1 MRVHSGSF
9 VAGVFLGMAIVS
21 QAAMAQTAFN
31 FGSAKPPGSTA
42 AGSPAVQGAAT
53 GRRAAIG
60 SASQIVED
68 VRGSLGPG
76 QRRLATADPVYSNE
90 RITAANASV
99 GQFQLLDDTRIVVG
113 PGSSIVLD
121 KFIYDPN
128 KSVQEVSINAL
139 KGTFRFITGK
149 GRKAAYSIKTP
160 AALMGVRGTIFDF
173 HVDGAGRT
181 SVLLLE
187 GQVNVCG
194 RGGNCQAL
202 TNKCE
207 FVQVGRGGRVSQKRE
222 VRGGEARGVRVASVF
237 PFVQRQ
243 GFLARRFKARTVE
256 CAQSTTTT
264 QSQRASISPSA
275 PSATSFGSAPEP
287 SAPSSPSSPG
297 PGNPGNDR
305 GVGAAGENPGGG
317 DFGGGTSGRGDTNGS
332 GGNGASGGGGGS
344 GGNGGNA
351 GGNGNGN
358 AGTRQRQRR
367 RQRQWERSGL
377 IVRRLRRPIASFRS
391 SA

>member
-1 MRVHSGSF
+1 MV
-9 VAGVFLGMAIVS
+9 IVS
-21 QAAMAQTAFN
+21 QAATAQTAFN
-31 FGSAKPPGSTA
+31 FGSAKSPGATTA
-42 AGSPAVQGAAT
+42 ASAFAQGTAA

-60 SASQIVED
+60 SAAQIVED

-90 RITAANASV
+90 RITAASASV

-256 CAQSTTTT
+256 CTQTSTIE
-264 QSQRASISPSA
+264 SQRASVAPSSPSSPA
-275 PSATSFGSAPEP
+275 FGSAPEP
-287 SAPSSPSSPG
+287 SAPSSPG

-305 GVGAAGENPGGG
+305 GVGAAGESPGGG
-317 DFGGGTSGRGDTNGS
+317 GFGGETGGRGDVNGNA
-332 GGNGASGGGGGS
+332 GGGASGGGGGNSAS
-344 GGNGGNA
+344 GGNGNGGGNGNA

-358 AGTRQRQRR
+358 GP
-367 RQRQWERSGL
+367 G
-377 IVRRLRRPIASFRS
+377 
-391 SA
+391 